1 VFYRPTTTATP
12 VPTRGRRAQ
21 RTRLANRM
29 ALGEKLFAGGAL
41 VAAAFMVTI
50 TTLPASAEIVA
61 EQTVVVPTQ
70 SFTADALVQ
79 SKVAAS
85 TGTETVPETPAAAAR
100 DDFTVSAYSVVNYP
114 LPAGTTISSGFGY
127 RVPPCAGCSS
137 YHKGVD
143 LLGGAGNDVRAIADG
158 VVTEVGNPSGG
169 LGVYVVIDHVI
180 DGVHVSS
187 LYGHMA
193 YGSLSL
199 SVGDRVVGK
208 QVVGQV
214 GSTGQSTGPHLYFEI
229 RLGGTRAVNPMPWL
243 AAHVNA

>member
-1 VFYRPTTTATP
+1 MAVS
-12 VPTRGRRAQ
+12 Q
-21 RTRLANRM
+21 RLLAM
-29 ALGEKLFAGGAL
+29 GAL
-41 VAAAFMVTI
+41 TVAAFMATI
-50 TTLPASAEIVA
+50 ATLPASAEIVA

-70 SFTADALVQ
+70 SFRADEIPQEKMTA
-79 SKVAAS
+79 AA
-85 TGTETVPETPAAAAR
+85 PAAAALR
-100 DDFTVSAYSVVNYP
+100 EDLSVSAYSVVNYP

-127 RVPPCAGCSS
+127 RIPPCSGCSS

-143 LLGGAGNDVRAIADG
+143 LLGGAGNGIHAIADG
-158 VVTEVGNPSGG
+158 TVTEVSTGSGG

-180 DGVHVSS
+180 DGEHVSS

-199 SVGDRVVGK
+199 SVGDKVVGK

-229 RLGGTRAVNPMPWL
+229 RLGGTRAINPMPWL

>member
-1 VFYRPTTTATP
+1 MFYRSPTSTTHA
-12 VPTRGRRAQ
+12 PTRGRRS
-21 RTRLANRM
+21 RTAPKSGLAI
-29 ALGEKLFAGGAL
+29 GEKLFAGAAL
-41 VAAAFMVTI
+41 VAAAFMAIVS
-50 TTLPASAEIVA
+50 TLPASAEIVA

-70 SFTADALVQ
+70 SFTATEIPQARGVDTT
-79 SKVAAS
+79 SAS
-85 TGTETVPETPAAAAR
+85 ASAEASGAGVR

-127 RVPPCAGCSS
+127 RVPPCSGCSS

-143 LLGGAGNDVRAIADG
+143 LLGGAGNDVHAIADG
-158 VVTEVGNPSGG
+158 TVTEVGNPSGG

-187 LYGHMA
+187 VYAHMQ

-199 SVGDRVVGK
+199 GVGDTVIGNQVVGK
-208 QVVGQV
+208 VGN
-214 GSTGQSTGPHLYFEI
+214 TGQSTGPHLYFEI